1 MSNNNS
7 LTGRVATGSGQNDLR
22 GYISPDAG
30 DITFEQLDAEL
41 QEAIRLAETALQP
54 SDGVVVDANYV
65 HTDNN
70 FTTNYKNILDNFDP
84 GGGGFTQVQVDW
96 NEADA
101 DSIKFIKNKPAIP
114 SAQVQSD
121 WNEDNTTSKA
131 YILHKPDISNLALKN
146 GSPEEYFQASEIRLP
161 VADSEPIVLSGGDE
175 GLFINDNIVVTEDD
189 LSNYLTGFDIEDEDG
204 QTISIGS
211 DSDTLTIKGGNKIS
225 VAKTNDNELT
235 ISDGYESEAAAEGGS
250 AVSLV
255 TTGEKYTWNSKQDA
269 LVSGTNIKTINNQSI
284 VGGGNITITATARMF
299 SECVVVAEESVAVT
313 PSDLAS
319 GTPLYIFDCSGD
331 GGTDAEITLS
341 GAFADG
347 DTFCFAIKAGS
358 ENAYINSSS
367 SNLHETGNATGV
379 SQLEISLLCVEYV
392 MHQIVY
398 TPLGWIMD

>member
-7 LTGRVATGSGQNDLR
+7 LTGRVADGSGQNDFR
-22 GYISPDAG
+22 GYINDK
-30 DITFEQLDAEL
+30 ITFDELSQRL
-41 QEAIRLAETALQP
+41 QEAILLAESTLQEE
-54 SDGVVVDANYV
+54 D
-65 HTDNN
+65 
-70 FTTNYKNILDNFDP
+70 L
-84 GGGGFTQVQVDW
+84 VQVDW
-96 NEADA
+96 NEDDPESMAY
-101 DSIKFIKNKPAIP
+101 IKNKPSIP
-114 SAQVQSD
+114 AAQVQSD
-121 WNEDNTTSKA
+121 WNEDNTSSKA
-131 YILHKPDISNLALKN
+131 YILHKPTIPDVSNLAQKN
-146 GSPEEYFQASEIRLP
+146 GSASEYFEASEIRLP

-175 GLFINDNIVVTEDD
+175 GLFVGDDVVVLHGD
-189 LSNYLTGFDIEDEDG
+189 LSDYLTGFDIEDEDG
-204 QTISIGS
+204 QTISMSS

-225 VAKTNDNELT
+225 VAKTDDNELT
-235 ISDGYESEAAAEGGS
+235 ISDEYESKVADEGGS
-250 AVSLV
+250 AVSIV

-299 SECVVVAEESVAVT
+299 SECVVVAEEDVAVT